1 MLVSTHSMEEADAI
15 ADRIA
20 IMVHGS
26 LKACGECMSL
36 KSKYGLGYTLHCLRA
51 LPLDP
56 ASAPHLP
63 HAAGCFTRTNVLWT
77 PPIEFLGSP
86 EYKST
91 NTDATEAAWLIS
103 QYLPPL
109 RSHLTRL
116 LAVTSSM

>member
-26 LKACGECMSL
+26 LKACGECMTL

-56 ASAPHLP
+56 PASAPHAP
-63 HAAGCFTRTNVLWT
+63 HAAGCFTRTKVQKYLGA
-77 PPIEFLGSP
+77 PP
-86 EYKST
+86 
-91 NTDATEAAWLIS
+91 
-103 QYLPPL
+103 
-109 RSHLTRL
+109 
-116 LAVTSSM
+116 